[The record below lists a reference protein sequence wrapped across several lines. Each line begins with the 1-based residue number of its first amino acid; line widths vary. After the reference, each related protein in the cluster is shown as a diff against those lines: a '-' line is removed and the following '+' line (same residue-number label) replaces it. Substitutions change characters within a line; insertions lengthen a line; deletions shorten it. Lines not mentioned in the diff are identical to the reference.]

1 MVLTNHQAPDYLVIG
16 HMAKDKIPD
25 GAILGGTCSYSAL
38 TAHKL
43 GQRTAAVTSYGPDIP
58 SLAALD
64 EIDIENV
71 PHPYSTTFENIYEG
85 GRRRQIWSA
94 KAGMLSLDD
103 VPVAWRKAPIV
114 HLAALSQEISPA
126 MCAQFPDS
134 LLCVTAQGWLRGR
147 DSNDNVI
154 YQPHPELEAWLSGI
168 DVLVLSLADLFGDQ
182 EAVNRLLNA
191 VKVGV
196 ETLGPKGC
204 RVYHDGQIIDVPVRP
219 ETEVDPTG
227 AGDIFATA
235 FFIRY
240 KETGD
245 FMKAA
250 QFANACA
257 SLSVLRLGMEGIPSL
272 PEVEEHM
279 AELYTR

>member
-1 MVLTNHQAPDYLVIG
+1 LTNNQAPDYLVIG
-16 HMAKDKIPD
+16 HVAKDKIPN

-43 GQRTAAVTSYGPDIP
+43 GYHAVAVTSYGPDIP

-64 EIDIENV
+64 GIDIKNV
-71 PHPYSTTFENIYEG
+71 PHPHSTTFENIYEK

-94 KAGMLSLDD
+94 KAGLLSLDD

-114 HLAALSQEISPA
+114 HLAALSQEMSPA
-126 MCAQFPDS
+126 MCGQFPDS

-147 DSNDNVI
+147 DSHNNVI
-154 YQPHPELEAWLSGI
+154 YQPHPELDTWLSEI
-168 DVLVLSLADLFGDQ
+168 DVLVISLADLFGD
-182 EAVNRLLNA
+182 EDAVNHLLNS

-204 RVYHDGQIIDVPVRP
+204 RVYHDGQITPVPVRP
-219 ETEVDPTG
+219 EVEIDPTG
-227 AGDIFATA
+227 AGDIFAAA

-240 KETGD
+240 HETGN
-245 FMKAA
+245 FIKAA

-272 PEVEEHM
+272 PEVEAHL
-279 AELYTR
+279 AEIYTR

>member
-1 MVLTNHQAPDYLVIG
+1 MTNNQAPDYLVIG
-16 HMAKDKIPD
+16 HVAKDKIPG

-38 TAHKL
+38 TAHNL
-43 GQRTAAVTSYGPDIP
+43 EQNTVAVTSYGPDIP

-64 EIDIENV
+64 RIEIKNV
-71 PHPYSTTFENIYEG
+71 PHPHSTTFENIYEDG
-85 GRRRQIWSA
+85 HRRQVWSA

-114 HLAALSQEISPA
+114 HLAALSQEMSPA
-126 MCAQFPDS
+126 MCGQFPDS

-147 DSNDNVI
+147 DADNNVI
-154 YQPHPELEAWLSGI
+154 YQPHPELEAWLSEI

-182 EAVNRLLNA
+182 DGVNRLLNA

-240 KETGD
+240 HETGD

-279 AELYTR
+279 AELYRR